1 MRLSALVALIFV
13 MSFKATSAIS
23 AESLPTVPYVHLDQY
38 VGKWYSIS
46 ALPQFFTK
54 DCEGQTAQYEIK
66 DAKTVSVV
74 NTCIKKN
81 GSTRSIRGE
90 AEVVNSET
98 NAQLIVIFD
107 NFWTKL
113 FRVKGDYN
121 IIKLDD
127 SYSTVLVGS
136 KNRKSL
142 WLLARTPYV
151 SDEVKKEFLNYAK
164 KLNFPT
170 SKMIDSKF

>member
-1 MRLSALVALIFV
+1 MKVLSSIALLLVFTFSV
-13 MSFKATSAIS
+13 KAS
-23 AESLPTVPYVHLDQY
+23 EPLPTVPYVNLDQY
-38 VGKWYSIS
+38 VGKWYAITS
-46 ALPQFFTK
+46 LPQFFTK
-54 DCEGQTAQYEIK
+54 DCEAQTAEYAIK
-66 DAKTVSVV
+66 DAKTVTVL

-90 AEVVNSET
+90 AEVVNLQT
-98 NAQLIVIFD
+98 NAELVVIFD

-121 IIKLDD
+121 VIKLDE

-142 WLLARTPYV
+142 WLLSRTPYV
-151 SDEVKKEFLNYAK
+151 SDEVKKEFIDYAK
-164 KLNFPT
+164 SLNFKT
-170 SKMIDSKF
+170 SKMIDSHF